1 MKFEEWRKKKKTIST
16 SESVNGRRWNRNKEY
31 RWEQNRH
38 LPKSLWSRSLLRE
51 TNDNGS
57 LCPSPLGLSSSSS
70 RSPSWRSFLLLS
82 KFCDSNNFNCC
93 WCNRFL
99 IKNIFGILSSVLFL
113 LMCSKRYF
121 LFDQVFVIWFILL
134 LIVRAFE
141 FDWVCFVLDPVF
153 IKIIK
158 VLIKII
164 HTLAKRSP
172 KFTFQFI

>member
-1 MKFEEWRKKKKTIST
+1 MTTTTTKKKHRTAHMNWNRWIELTDEIRGMKKEKKTIST

-121 LFDQVFVIWFILL
+121 LFDQVFVIDLFYCW
-134 LIVRAFE
+134 
-141 FDWVCFVLDPVF
+141 
-153 IKIIK
+153 
-158 VLIKII
+158 
-164 HTLAKRSP
+164 
-172 KFTFQFI
+172 